1 MDISKLQ
8 LVHPIFANCYLLVDA
23 SGSEAA
29 VVDPGWYDDVIKDA
43 LAKSGAK
50 LKYILLTHGHFDHI
64 MGVYGLQKATGAKVV
79 IHEADKDCLTDPVK
93 SLCSGNFP
101 EEQHPVQADI
111 TVADG
116 DVLTL
121 GDEEIRVIGT
131 PGHTKGGVC
140 YVIEG
145 ERTIITGDTLFCM
158 TVGRTDFEG
167 GSIEELTQ
175 SVRNLI
181 SLEGDY
187 RILPGHNRETTL
199 DRERTHNRFIRRM

>member
-1 MDISKLQ
+1 MNISKLQ
-8 LVHPIFANCYLLVDA
+8 LVHPIFANCYLLVD
-23 SGSEAA
+23 SGSGEAA

-43 LAKSGAK
+43 LAQSGAK

-79 IHEADKDCLTDPVK
+79 IHEADKDCLIDPEK

-111 TVADG
+111 TVSDG

-121 GDEEIRVIGT
+121 GDEEIRVIAT

-145 ERTIITGDTLFCM
+145 ERTIVTGDTLFCM

-167 GSIEELTQ
+167 GSVEEL
-175 SVRNLI
+175 SKSLI
-181 SLEGDY
+181 KLLSLEGDY

-199 DRERTHNRFIRRM
+199 ARERTHNRFIRRM